1 MTDYQHYSDETKLA
15 NYDESEL
22 DEIKALQ
29 EEYDEMMN
37 RQWKM
42 IPADEIEERLLK
54 LKTMNE
60 HWLKLFSVYKEPI
73 DLRLMIN
80 DYLDTVSKKM
90 DEKPTV
96 PWLLVHLN
104 LNKKQ
109 MKEILE
115 IWDAFSQV
123 MSMGLLKIESIL
135 LNMGLN
141 KKLDNKILS
150 LALKNYHWLSEKLSD
165 DKPSDESLKISF
177 IIKPNIV
184 WDVDDR
190 IIEVE

>member
-1 MTDYQHYSDETKLA
+1 
-15 NYDESEL
+15 
-22 DEIKALQ
+22 
-29 EEYDEMMN
+29 
-37 RQWKM
+37 
-42 IPADEIEERLLK
+42 
-54 LKTMNE
+54 MNE
-60 HWLKLFSVYKEPI
+60 HWLKLFNVYKEPI
-73 DLRLMIN
+73 DLWLMIN

-109 MKEILE
+109 MNDLLNIG
-115 IWDAFSQV
+115 DAFSQV

-135 LNMGLN
+135 LNMWLN
-141 KKLDNKILS
+141 RKLDNKILS
-150 LALKNYHWLSEKLSD
+150 LALKNYHWLSEKTWNDNS
-165 DKPSDESLKISF
+165 SDESLKISF